1 MFPLGYL
8 VFKMK
13 DTPNN
18 DIYVIR
24 LKGHLNESWADWFD
38 GLTFTHQ
45 DDGTTTLIG
54 NIEDQSA
61 LHGLLKRVR
70 DLGLPLIS
78 VNQVESGETTQLD
91 E

>member
-1 MFPLGYL
+1 
-8 VFKMK
+8 MK
-13 DTPNN
+13 DTSNN
-18 DIYVIR
+18 DIYEIR
-24 LKGHLNESWADWFD
+24 LKGHLNESWVDWFD
-38 GLTFTHQ
+38 GVTFTHE

-54 NIEDQSA
+54 NIKDQSA

-78 VNQVESGETTQLD
+78 VNQVESGETTKLD